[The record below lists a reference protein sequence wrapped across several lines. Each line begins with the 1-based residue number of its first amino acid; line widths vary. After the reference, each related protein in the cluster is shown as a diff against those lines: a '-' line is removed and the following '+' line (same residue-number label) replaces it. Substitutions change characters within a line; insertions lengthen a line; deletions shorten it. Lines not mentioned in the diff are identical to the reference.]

1 MPVLRPSASDYTS
14 FVKSGSI
21 LRANGKV
28 VKTTVTDVNVSIAGI
43 VATASKVAATSA
55 PRTAILVA
63 PRITSRGPHKG
74 D

>member
-28 VKTTVTDVNVSIAGI
+28 VKTTVTDVNVSIAAI

>member
-28 VKTTVTDVNVSIAGI
+28 VKTTVTDVNVSIAAI
-43 VATASKVAATSA
+43 VATASIVAATSA

>member
-28 VKTTVTDVNVSIAGI
+28 VKTTVTNVNVSIAAI
-43 VATASKVAATSA
+43 VATASIVAATSA